1 MRSVTEP
8 IPSTRPSA
16 EVALDHQALLRA
28 QEPVL
33 EATEDELLLPTSSP
47 GTSRDAAP
55 GPAGRRAE
63 PHPRPGWPVGFRPAG
78 PTRRA
83 VPRPAAV
90 PAVRPAATGAGS
102 TPDRWRGASRANGSH
117 STRPPVRPP
126 ASAQRHPHTTNAG
139 AVEVGGPRHFLNRR
153 SRHFARTPWWS
164 RRRSTRVLRLRRSEP
179 VVGDCPLRGV
189 ESIPEHRHWI
199 PRGLHRYRFTGPV
212 SSPPY
217 RRHSHPPPRP
227 TSHWRS
233 PALPRSQAVTDT
245 GVREL

>member
-33 EATEDELLLPTSSP
+33 EATEDELFLPTSSP

-63 PHPRPGWPVGFRPAG
+63 PHPRPGWPVGSRPAG

-126 ASAQRHPHTTNAG
+126 ASAQRHPHTTMPGPSRSAALVISSTG
-139 AVEVGGPRHFLNRR
+139 GPGISPGLPGGVGGDRPASCGSGGVSLLWAIAHYGE
-153 SRHFARTPWWS
+153 SE
-164 RRRSTRVLRLRRSEP
+164 ST
-179 VVGDCPLRGV
+179 
-189 ESIPEHRHWI
+189 PEHRHWI
-199 PRGLHRYRFTGPV
+199 PRGPHRYRFTGPV

-227 TSHWRS
+227 TSHWRP
-233 PALPRSQAVTDT
+233 PALSRSQAVTDT